1 MVETLYIRLGSQ
13 GYDPISWL
21 IYSAREQEIIASGT
35 LPNAQA
41 LTELTTKASDR
52 KVIVFVNASDVSL
65 HALNV
70 PAKSQRMMRQAAP
83 YMIEEEL
90 AQEVEDMFF
99 AYGEVTDDSENNC
112 YLAGVERAQMLNWQT
127 WLHDA
132 NIHTD
137 TIIPD
142 ALALPSNDNQ
152 WSMLSL
158 DNQVMIRQ
166 SVWQAMTLDQ
176 GLVGHVLAP
185 CLHDEN
191 ATLATYSPF
200 DFTDQ
205 ETVCSVEPQLEEL
218 PLALLAKHYHEAPV
232 NLLQGEFQ
240 IKLTKSNHKQHW
252 VIAASIAGF
261 ALVTHLV
268 MTAVSLYQVNQE
280 QAATEQAIIATYKQ
294 AFPDARRVS
303 ASNVR
308 SQMNRKLDELG
319 AGSQDASF
327 LALLDKVQ
335 PAFASV
341 PQLKPESVKY
351 DGKRN
356 ELRLTAVAQNY
367 QAFDQF
373 KAALEKLKLE
383 VSIGSQNNQGEQ
395 VVGSMSIKG

>member
-13 GYDPISWL
+13 DYDPISWL

-35 LPNAQA
+35 LPNSKA
-41 LTELTTKASDR
+41 LTELTSKASDR
-52 KVIVFVNASDVSL
+52 KVIVFVNASDISF

-99 AYGEVTDDSENNC
+99 AYGNVTDGSENNC
-112 YLAGVERAQMLNWQT
+112 YLAGVDRAQMLNWQT
-127 WLHDA
+127 WLNDA
-132 NIHTD
+132 NIKTD

-142 ALALPSNDNQ
+142 ALALPTNDSH
-152 WSMLSL
+152 WSMMSL

-166 SVWQAMTLDQ
+166 NAWHAMTLEHE
-176 GLVGHVLAP
+176 LFEHVLAP
-185 CLHDEN
+185 WLQDEHV
-191 ATLATYSPF
+191 TLATYSPF
-200 DFTDQ
+200 EFTEQ
-205 ETVCSVEPQLEEL
+205 ETACKVKPQLEEL
-218 PLALLAKHYHEAPV
+218 PLALLAKHCHEAPV

-240 IKLTKSNHKQHW
+240 VKLAKTNHKQHW
-252 VIAASIAGF
+252 AIAASIAGF
-261 ALVTHLV
+261 ALVTHLL

-280 QAATEQAIIATYKQ
+280 QAATEQAIIAIYKQ

-303 ASNVR
+303 ASTVR

-327 LALLDKVQ
+327 LALLEKVQ
-335 PAFASV
+335 PAFATV

>member
-13 GYDPISWL
+13 DYDPISWL
-21 IYSAREQEIIASGT
+21 IYSAQEQEIIASGT

-41 LTELTTKASDR
+41 ITELTTKASDR

-166 SVWQAMTLDQ
+166 NLWQAMTLDQ
-176 GLVGHVLAP
+176 GLVEHVLAP
-185 CLHDEN
+185 CLQDEN
-191 ATLATYSPF
+191 VTLATYSPF
-200 DFTDQ
+200 DFTVQ

-218 PLALLAKHYHEAPV
+218 PLALLAKYYHEAPV

-240 IKLTKSNHKQHW
+240 VKLTKTNHKQHW
-252 VIAASIAGF
+252 LIAASIAGF

-319 AGSQDASF
+319 AGSKDASF
-327 LALLDKVQ
+327 LALLDKIQ